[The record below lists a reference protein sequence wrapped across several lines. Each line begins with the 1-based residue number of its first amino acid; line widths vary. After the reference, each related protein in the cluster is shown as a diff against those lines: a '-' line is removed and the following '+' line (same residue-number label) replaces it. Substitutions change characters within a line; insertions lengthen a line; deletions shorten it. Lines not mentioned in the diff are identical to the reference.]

1 MAQEKG
7 HQGES
12 KEDRAH
18 PLALPCQIG
27 TLISL
32 LKYGGC

>member
-12 KEDRAH
+12 KEDKTRS
-18 PLALPCQIG
+18 LALPCQMG
-27 TLISL
+27 TLIALFSR
-32 LKYGGC
+32 